1 MVGLGREL
9 GDPMLG
15 DARLGDTPDR
25 PPQTCSR
32 QFLSELFGGFP
43 NLNTRV
49 DDTVGSVESFSG
61 SINNHGSRCPTYFL
75 KV

>member
-32 QFLSELFGGFP
+32 HGTSLLELLFTTGGYLHRIDRLRPAADNFFQNFL
-43 NLNTRV
+43 V
-49 DDTVGSVESFSG
+49 D
-61 SINNHGSRCPTYFL
+61 FL
-75 KV
+75 T